1 MCYEDDDSD
10 SDSEEYN
17 NQKNKKEEAKN
28 CEENEKEKEAED
40 NKDYNS
46 EEDEQFNE
54 AKFIKSMKEGKY
66 RDKHFHRFSKH
77 HDGIEFTA
85 FDLREENE
93 EGHFDENMNY
103 IPNKEKFDPW
113 YESVKDEVRKNE
125 LLKHKRKK
133 GKKVE
138 SDSESESDKDKDD
151 DEYSKYGDEDLYYK
165 EEKITKEEGEQI
177 NKDVKINR
185 LKLIPLLKDPKE
197 TVKQAIQ
204 RLKSTKN
211 SKNNKKI
218 KKNSENNQK
227 NENDDKFNVLLGIVS
242 ALTELSFFDVYTDT
256 ITKIAKEYGIEY
268 VFLWKYKMIEV
279 DEDSKDKKEKKE
291 NIYGDYDTYTMK
303 EWVKQKF
310 FETHDKNT
318 EFQFMFRD
326 PLNINNIHANKWF
339 NSDNILYKKILSNN
353 E

>member
-1 MCYEDDDSD
+1 MCYEDDSD
-10 SDSEEYN
+10 SDSEEN
-17 NQKNKKEEAKN
+17 NKPKNKEEEAKN
-28 CEENEKEKEAED
+28 NEEKETED

-46 EEDEQFNE
+46 EEDEKFNDT
-54 AKFIKSMKEGKY
+54 KFMKSMKEGKY

-133 GKKVE
+133 DKKIE
-138 SDSESESDKDKDD
+138 SDSDSQSDNNKDDD

-177 NKDVKINR
+177 NKDIKINR
-185 LKLIPLLKDPKE
+185 LKLIPLLKDAKE

-204 RLKSTKN
+204 RLKNDQNVKK
-211 SKNNKKI
+211 SKNVKKI
-218 KKNSENNQK
+218 KNDKNG
-227 NENDDKFNVLLGIVS
+227 DDKFNVLLGIVS
-242 ALTELSFFDVYTDT
+242 KLTELSFFDVYTDT
-256 ITKIAKEYGIEY
+256 ITKIAKEYGIEN
-268 VFLWKYKMIEV
+268 VFLWKYKMIEI
-279 DEDSKDKKEKKE
+279 DEDNKEKKE

-303 EWVKQKF
+303 EWIKQKF
-310 FETHDKNT
+310 FEADDKNT
-318 EFQFMFRD
+318 EFQFMFVD
-326 PLNINNIHANKWF
+326 PLNNKNSHANKWF
-339 NSDNILYKKILSNN
+339 SSDNILYKKILNN
-353 E
+353 YK